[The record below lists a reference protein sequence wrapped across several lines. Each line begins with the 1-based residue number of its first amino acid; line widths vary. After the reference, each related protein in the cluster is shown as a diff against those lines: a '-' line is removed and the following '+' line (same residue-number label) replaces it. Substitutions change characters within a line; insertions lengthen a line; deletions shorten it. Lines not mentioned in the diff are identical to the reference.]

1 MPDAA
6 TLFASLLFG
15 IVGFAAFRYGKKS
28 PSLKAMLLGA
38 ALMVYP
44 YFVEDIWLL
53 YVIGVALTAGLFVWR
68 D

>member
-28 PSLKAMLLGA
+28 ASLKAMLLGA